1 MELLV
6 CVINKP
12 ELLDDV
18 LAGFIE
24 VGVSGCTVIDSKG
37 MGTIIAN
44 EVPIFSGFKNLFS
57 GVRESSYTVFAVIQD
72 NHTLENAIKVV
83 KEIYDSAED
92 ADAGILFTLPVT
104 NASGIKPQ

>member
-12 ELLDDV
+12 KLLEDV

-44 EVPIFSGFKNLFS
+44 EVPIFSGFKNLFN
-57 GVRESSYTVFAVIQD
+57 GVRESNYTVFSVIQD
-72 NHTLENAIKVV
+72 TKTLEDAIKIV
-83 KEIYDSAED
+83 KEIFSGMEEH
-92 ADAGILFTLPVT
+92 DAGIFFTLPVT
-104 NASGIKPQ
+104 HYYDPKPQ

>member
-37 MGTIIAN
+37 MWKIIAQD
-44 EVPIFSGFKNLFS
+44 VPIFSGFKSLFG
-57 GVRESSYTVFAVIQD
+57 GVRESNYTIFSVIKD
-72 NHTLENAIKVV
+72 KETLENAINLIQK
-83 KEIYDSAED
+83 IYGSFNEPA
-92 ADAGILFTLPVT
+92 AGILFTLPVNT
-104 NASGIKPQ
+104 VIGLKSS

>member
-12 ELLDDV
+12 ELLEDV

-24 VGVSGCTVIDSKG
+24 VGVGDCTVIDSKG

-44 EVPIFSGFKNLFS
+44 EIPIFSGFKNLFS
-57 GVRESSYTVFAVIQD
+57 GARESNYTVFSVIQD
-72 NHTLENAIKVV
+72 AKTLEDAIKIV
-83 KEIYDSAED
+83 KEIFSRMEEP
-92 ADAGILFTLPVT
+92 DAGVIFTLPVT
-104 NASGIKPQ
+104 SFFDTKPL